1 MQPLYS
7 TFTALAVTGIYVLW
21 QRYTDCR
28 VRRVRTL
35 QERVAYMLWTM
46 ASEIP

>member
-7 TFTALAVTGIYVLW
+7 TFTALAVTSIYVFW
-21 QRYTDCR
+21 QRYTESR

-35 QERVAYMLWTM
+35 QERVAYMLWTV
-46 ASEIP
+46 ASQIH